1 MNKSQRFL
9 RSIVS
14 MTGVFVVF
22 SFVFLAR
29 GVYAASTIGTNMS
42 TTGTLTVTP
51 ATNSTTS
58 IQFQNAASS
67 TYFYADSTN
76 SRIGVGGAP
85 STVFEVQGTA
95 SASYFFTTNTLQA
108 GGTFAAA
115 SVAYSRFGID
125 TTGHSLAAADD
136 VLFTGL
142 VEFNDNAFFDA
153 RVAIGGAPSTV
164 FEVQGT
170 ASASYFFT
178 TNTLQAGGTFA
189 AASVA
194 YSRFGADTTGHTLA
208 AADDVLFSG
217 LVEFND
223 NAFFDARVGIGAG
236 APATKFEVQGTAS
249 ASYFFTTN
257 TIQAGGTF
265 AAASVAYSRF
275 GADTTDHTL
284 AAADDVLFSGLVEFN
299 DNAFFD
305 TKVSVSGNFETT
317 GRIRAGTA
325 SHSFIGS
332 VAVSSNLVLGTASG
346 SVGLYTA
353 EFSDSAVGTASFL
366 FAGGGN
372 SASTTGTCFQLKDN
386 TGKWVYMSINGHA
399 TTPTINLG
407 YVRCHP

>member
-1 MNKSQRFL
+1 MKKQNYLSVSW
-9 RSIVS
+9 SILSTVLVFAFALAPL
-14 MTGVFVVF
+14 GVF
-22 SFVFLAR
+22 
-29 GVYAASTIGTNMS
+29 GASTLGTNMS
-42 TTGTLTVTP
+42 TTGTFAQTVGS
-51 ATNSTTS
+51 ASAAL
-58 IQFQNAASS
+58 FQNAAGTVTTLSID
-67 TYFYADSTN
+67 TTN
-76 SRIGVGGAP
+76 VRVGVG
-85 STVFEVQGTA
+85 
-95 SASYFFTTNTLQA
+95 
-108 GGTFAAA
+108 AAA
-115 SVAYSRFGID
+115 S
-125 TTGHSLAAADD
+125 TT
-136 VLFTGL
+136 
-142 VEFNDNAFFDA
+142 
-153 RVAIGGAPSTV
+153 

-249 ASYFFTTN
+249 ASYFITTN

-366 FAGGGN
+366 FAGGGT

>member
-14 MTGVFVVF
+14 VTAVFVVF
-22 SFVFLAR
+22 SFVFLAS

-194 YSRFGADTTGHTLA
+194 YSRFGIDTTGHSLA
-208 AADDVLFSG
+208 AADDVLFTG

-223 NAFFDARVGIGAG
+223 NAFFDARVAIGG
-236 APATKFEVQGTAS
+236 APSTVFEVQGTAS

-257 TIQAGGTF
+257 TLQAGGTF

-275 GADTTDHTL
+275 GIDTTGHSL
-284 AAADDVLFSGLVEFN
+284 AAADDVLFTGLVEFD
-299 DNAFFD
+299 DNVFFD
-305 TKVSVSGNFETT
+305 ARASVSGNFQTE
-317 GRIRAGTA
+317 GRIR
-325 SHSFIGS
+325 
-332 VAVSSNLVLGTASG
+332 
-346 SVGLYTA
+346 
-353 EFSDSAVGTASFL
+353 
-366 FAGGGN
+366 
-372 SASTTGTCFQLKDN
+372 
-386 TGKWVYMSINGHA
+386 
-399 TTPTINLG
+399 
-407 YVRCHP
+407 

>member
-1 MNKSQRFL
+1 MMNKSQRFF

-14 MTGVFVVF
+14 MTAVFVVF
-22 SFVFLAR
+22 SFVFLAS

-194 YSRFGADTTGHTLA
+194 YSRFGIDTTGHSLA
-208 AADDVLFSG
+208 AADDLLISG

-223 NAFFDARVGIGAG
+223 NVFFDAKA
-236 APATKFEVQGTAS
+236 
-249 ASYFFTTN
+249 
-257 TIQAGGTF
+257 
-265 AAASVAYSRF
+265 
-275 GADTTDHTL
+275 
-284 AAADDVLFSGLVEFN
+284 
-299 DNAFFD
+299 
-305 TKVSVSGNFETT
+305 SVSGNFQTA
-317 GRIRAGTA
+317 GRIIAGTA
-325 SHSFIGS
+325 SHSFTGDL
-332 VAVSSNLVLGTASG
+332 VVTSNLILGTAAASN
-346 SVGLYTA
+346 SSGLYTA
-353 EFSDSAVGTASFL
+353 EFSNPAVGTASFL
-366 FAGGGN
+366 FAGGGDG
-372 SASTTGTCFQLKDN
+372 ASTTGTCFQLKDN

-399 TTPTINLG
+399 SAPTINLG
-407 YVRCHP
+407 YVRCHAGD

>member
-1 MNKSQRFL
+1 MMNKSQRFF

-14 MTGVFVVF
+14 MTAVFVVF
-22 SFVFLAR
+22 SFVFLAS

-42 TTGTLTVTP
+42 PTGTLTVTP

-153 RVAIGGAPSTV
+153 KA
-164 FEVQGT
+164 
-170 ASASYFFT
+170 
-178 TNTLQAGGTFA
+178 
-189 AASVA
+189 
-194 YSRFGADTTGHTLA
+194 
-208 AADDVLFSG
+208 
-217 LVEFND
+217 
-223 NAFFDARVGIGAG
+223 
-236 APATKFEVQGTAS
+236 
-249 ASYFFTTN
+249 
-257 TIQAGGTF
+257 
-265 AAASVAYSRF
+265 
-275 GADTTDHTL
+275 
-284 AAADDVLFSGLVEFN
+284 
-299 DNAFFD
+299 
-305 TKVSVSGNFETT
+305 SVSGNFQTE

-325 SHSFIGS
+325 SHSFTGDL
-332 VAVSSNLVLGTASG
+332 VVTSNLILGTAAASN
-346 SVGLYTA
+346 SSGLYTA
-353 EFSDSAVGTASFL
+353 EFSNPAVGTASFL
-366 FAGGGN
+366 FAGGGD

-399 TTPTINLG
+399 SAPTINLG
-407 YVRCHP
+407 YVRCHAGD

>member
-1 MNKSQRFL
+1 MKKQNYLSVSW
-9 RSIVS
+9 SILSTVLVFAFALAPL
-14 MTGVFVVF
+14 GVF
-22 SFVFLAR
+22 
-29 GVYAASTIGTNMS
+29 GASTLGTNMS
-42 TTGTLTVTP
+42 TTGTFAQTVGS
-51 ATNSTTS
+51 ASAAL
-58 IQFQNAASS
+58 FQNAAGTVTTLSID
-67 TYFYADSTN
+67 TTN
-76 SRIGVGGAP
+76 VRVGVG
-85 STVFEVQGTA
+85 
-95 SASYFFTTNTLQA
+95 
-108 GGTFAAA
+108 AAA
-115 SVAYSRFGID
+115 S
-125 TTGHSLAAADD
+125 TT
-136 VLFTGL
+136 
-142 VEFNDNAFFDA
+142 
-153 RVAIGGAPSTV
+153 

-194 YSRFGADTTGHTLA
+194 YSRFGADTTG
-208 AADDVLFSG
+208 
-217 LVEFND
+217 
-223 NAFFDARVGIGAG
+223 
-236 APATKFEVQGTAS
+236 
-249 ASYFFTTN
+249 
-257 TIQAGGTF
+257 
-265 AAASVAYSRF
+265 
-275 GADTTDHTL
+275 HTL

-366 FAGGGN
+366 FAGGGT